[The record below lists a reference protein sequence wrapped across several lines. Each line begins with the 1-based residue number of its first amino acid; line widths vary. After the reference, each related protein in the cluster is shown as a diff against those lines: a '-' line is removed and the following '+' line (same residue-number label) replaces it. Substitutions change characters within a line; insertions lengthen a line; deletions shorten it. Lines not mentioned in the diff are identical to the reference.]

1 MGIKYNLFV
10 FKFWRQVSIGTQV
23 QCLPWIASKCGV
35 MQGVETIVVG
45 QSHVGTIL
53 QQQRQH
59 VIALLRYRIMK
70 WRVAFRVL

>member
-45 QSHVGTIL
+45 QSHVGPIL
-53 QQQRQH
+53 
-59 VIALLRYRIMK
+59 
-70 WRVAFRVL
+70 